1 VLYAIIS
8 EDVED
13 SLGKRMS
20 ARPAHLKRLQVLQDE
35 GRLVL
40 AGPHPA
46 VDSDNPGEAGFTG
59 SLVVAEFDNL
69 QAAQQWA
76 DSSMTSEQIKQL
88 LNDAFK
94 PELLE
99 IIDNSAAHA
108 GHAGAKSGGGHYH
121 VTIVADAFEGKSLV
135 QRHQLIYKA
144 LGDMMKQQIHALGI
158 NALSPSEETKG
169 SL

>member
-1 VLYAIIS
+1 
-8 EDVED
+8 
-13 SLGKRMS
+13 
-20 ARPAHLKRLQVLQDE
+20 
-35 GRLVL
+35 
-40 AGPHPA
+40 
-46 VDSDNPGEAGFTG
+46 
-59 SLVVAEFDNL
+59 
-69 QAAQQWA
+69 
-76 DSSMTSEQIKQL
+76 MTSGQIRQL
-88 LNDAFK
+88 LNESFK

-121 VTIVADAFEGKSLV
+121 VTIVAEAFEGKSLV

-144 LGDMMKQQIHALGI
+144 LGDMMKQEIHALGI